1 MGCPKHKHLV
11 LPEAQVHQTEKEAFA
26 FLPAGKPSPR
36 PHSPSLY
43 LQAPTELCWQRSNPP
58 CLAASP
64 PHSHIY
70 QCTTRSHLLT
80 LLSRQTQ
87 EILRKK
93 NKEKPLKP
101 EKRADP
107 KFWQGDAGFPQ
118 FQALSFCYTSW
129 VDFLHWLVLSSALL
143 YSSLSLVVIS
153 LLLDQ
158 RGQTKG
164 PRVWQMLKVW
174 LKAKKKKPE
183 ICTSSSSPTGILI
196 ISQLHF
202 DLSCFYTLVIPSSA
216 SGKLLH
222 SSPSVQMLLHFIT
235 QLSIMLLKEAL

>member
-1 MGCPKHKHLV
+1 M
-11 LPEAQVHQTEKEAFA
+11 EKEAFA
-26 FLPAGKPSPR
+26 FLPVGKPSPR

-101 EKRADP
+101 EKGLTLNFG
-107 KFWQGDAGFPQ
+107 KKMLVFPNSK
-118 FQALSFCYTSW
+118 LSRSAILLGLTFFNDQYCLQSFYTRLCLWWS
-129 VDFLHWLVLSSALL
+129 FHSC
-143 YSSLSLVVIS
+143 
-153 LLLDQ
+153 
-158 RGQTKG
+158 QTKEDKQKG
-164 PRVWQMLKVW
+164 QEYDR
-174 LKAKKKKPE
+174 
-183 ICTSSSSPTGILI
+183 C
-196 ISQLHF
+196 
-202 DLSCFYTLVIPSSA
+202 
-216 SGKLLH
+216 
-222 SSPSVQMLLHFIT
+222 
-235 QLSIMLLKEAL
+235 